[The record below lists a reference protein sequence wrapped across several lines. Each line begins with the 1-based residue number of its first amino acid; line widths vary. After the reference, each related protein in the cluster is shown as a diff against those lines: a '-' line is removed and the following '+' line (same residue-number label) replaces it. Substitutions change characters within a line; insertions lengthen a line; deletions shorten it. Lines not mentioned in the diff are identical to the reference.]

1 MEHMEKFREEMLKDY
16 KDKLDRITKE
26 NEDFSHQRGRSVR
39 NITSYRKKIEA
50 EAVCIRAYDAKVQA
64 NMDEYYRI
72 AAEIRKL
79 EVVKK
84 K

>member
-16 KDKLDRITKE
+16 KEKLDRITAE
-26 NEDFSHQRGRSVR
+26 NENFSLQRSRSVM

-50 EAVCIRAYDAKVQA
+50 EAACIRIYDARVQA

-72 AAEIRKL
+72 SAEVRKL

-84 K
+84 R